1 MADGDRP
8 EALALRD
15 GRIAHV
21 GTLADCRAAAGPGAE
36 ELDLRG
42 RTVLPGF
49 VDAHCHP
56 VMLGETWSWV
66 DVSEAAAPSIADL
79 QARLRERLADLP
91 AGAPLFAYGYNHR
104 RLAERRHPTTADL
117 DAVASDREIYVM
129 NASGHGGILNTH
141 GLKVHGIHAGTRD
154 VPGGEIGRDAAGH
167 PDGLVMDAA
176 CDLLTG
182 ETGVKIGRHG
192 PNLHLPT
199 PPPKL
204 DDHFASAQRAMLRH
218 GVTTAVDAQVTR
230 RELETYRRALDAGR
244 SSCASACG
252 SSRRSSTTCCASASP
267 ARSGASSSTSWASS
281 STPTAR
287 SVAAPPGSPAAIT
300 ATPPSTGCSTTRP
313 RRSTSSCCAATRPGC
328 TRAPT
333 RSRPRRSP
341 WSWTRSRPPSRPP
354 PGGARCRTRSS
365 TAGSSRTPTSRAWSR
380 WASGPTCSRPITTS
394 TATPPSRRWGKET
407 GERYNPAGL
416 FARAGMLPVLSSDAP
431 VSEPNPL
438 EAVRTAV
445 DRTTVAGHRLG
456 GDELALDV
464 HTALLAHTAGAARA
478 AGRGHEVGTLE
489 VGKRADLVVLTGDP
503 TAATADGL
511 REIAVAETWIGG
523 DVSITSDRGLRE
535 RRRAGRIGVEVRRR
549 GTGIA

>member
-1 MADGDRP
+1 MTAHVVAGGPIRTMADGAAP

-15 GRIAHV
+15 GRIAHA
-21 GTLADCRAAAGPGAE
+21 GALADCRTAAGAGAQE
-36 ELDLRG
+36 IDLSG
-42 RTVLPGF
+42 RTALPGF

-79 QARLRERLADLP
+79 QARLRERMADLP

-104 RLAERRHPTTADL
+104 RLAERRHPTAADL
-117 DAVASDREIYVM
+117 DAVAGDREIYVM

-167 PDGLVMDAA
+167 PTGLVMDAA

-199 PPPKL
+199 PPDKL
-204 DDHFASAQRAMLRH
+204 DEHFASAQRAMLRH

-230 RELETYRRALDAGR
+230 RELETYRRALDAGTLR
-244 SSCASACG
+244 LRMGLRILSAFLDDVLRLGLTGPLGGERLDIVGIKLYADGTLGGCTAWFPCG
-252 SSRRSSTTCCASASP
+252 YHCDPSQHGLLYHTPEQFHELVLRCHQAGLHTGTHAQSP
-267 ARSGASSSTSWASS
+267 DAIAMVMDAIE
-281 STPTAR
+281 AA
-287 SVAAPPGSPAAIT
+287 VAATGGRTLPHTVEHCGLVSDPDIARMVALGVRPNMQPAHHHRY
-300 ATPPSTGCSTTRP
+300 GD
-313 RRSTSSCCAATRPGC
+313 AAVEAVGE
-328 TRAPT
+328 
-333 RSRPRRSP
+333 
-341 WSWTRSRPPSRPP
+341 
-354 PGGARCRTRSS
+354 
-365 TAGSSRTPTSRAWSR
+365 
-380 WASGPTCSRPITTS
+380 
-394 TATPPSRRWGKET
+394 ET
-407 GERYNPAGL
+407 GTRYNPAGL

-456 GDELALDV
+456 GAELALDV
-464 HTALLAHTAGAARA
+464 QTALLAHTAGGARA

-489 VGKRADLVVLTGDP
+489 TGKRADLVVLTGDP
-503 TAATADGL
+503 TAATPDEL
-511 REIAVAETWIGG
+511 RDIAVAETWIGG
-523 DVSITSDRGLRE
+523 EQVYS
-535 RRRAGRIGVEVRRR
+535 AV
-549 GTGIA
+549 